1 MRKFQCKKSYK
12 ITMLSITALSIVLVL
27 AALVNIALGGVRN
40 KALFAAFCTFMLLV
54 PAVLVWFCV
63 ISFNV
68 YFIFF
73 EDRFEYH
80 TIKNSVTIKA
90 KNLRYYFYRDG
101 MLSVFFVPDWFEAAQ
116 NAQSENEAIEENA
129 QEKAVAP
136 CPDEMLLKLQAG
148 GMGFISGAEEI
159 LQWFSKNV
167 KIHPDGQ
174 AMDDLLEIAQQ
185 YDFATIENISD
196 VLKKANF
203 IAKILNIAGFLI
215 GVWTWFFPAPYRLC
229 TFLAL
234 TLPIAVLPVLHFSR
248 GFIRFDK
255 KGNSIYPCVCLSPI
269 ACTFGLGWRM
279 LNDISIPNVK
289 TFLIF
294 SAIFFALY
302 LTLFLICQKEFSA
315 KKLSDWLSVV
325 LYSFYFAAYSLAAVC
340 AINFL
345 FDFSIPQ
352 NNFFAGALGISWRWA

>member
-12 ITMLSITALSIVLVL
+12 ITMLSITALSIVLAL

-54 PAVLVWFCV
+54 SAVLVWFCV
-63 ISFNV
+63 ISFNA
-68 YFIFF
+68 YFVFF

-80 TIKNSVTIKA
+80 TLKNSVTIKA

-159 LQWFSKNV
+159 VGWFYENV
-167 KIHPDGQ
+167 AVHPDGQ
-174 AMDDLLEIAQQ
+174 ALEDLEEITQQ

-203 IAKILNIAGFLI
+203 IAKILNIAGTLI

-234 TLPIAVLPVLHFSR
+234 ALPIAVLPVLHFSR

-289 TFLIF
+289 TFFIF